1 MSNKFQAILQ
11 QFERAVGKFSDVL
24 EQEKN
29 EYMRDSAIQRFEFTF
44 DLSWKTM
51 RAFLDERKGISC
63 NSPKEC
69 IREAYRQGLIEY
81 DVLWI
86 QMTDWRN
93 RIVHE
98 YSEEFADELYE
109 KLPKLCELFKQMEMA
124 IGT

>member
-1 MSNKFQAILQ
+1 MTKLESLRKQFQTALARLNRVLVEPKTEIVRDAAI
-11 QFERAVGKFSDVL
+11 K
-24 EQEKN
+24 
-29 EYMRDSAIQRFEFTF
+29 RFEFTF
-44 DLSWKTM
+44 DLAWKTM

-124 IGT
+124 LGT

>member
-1 MSNKFQAILQ
+1 MTKLESLRK
-11 QFERAVGKFSDVL
+11 QFETALERLNRVL
-24 EQEKN
+24 AEPRTEIV
-29 EYMRDSAIQRFEFTF
+29 RDAAIKRFEFTF

-63 NSPKEC
+63 NSTKEC

-124 IGT
+124 LGT

>member
-1 MSNKFQAILQ
+1 MTRLESLRK
-11 QFERAVGKFSDVL
+11 QFETALERLNRVL
-24 EQEKN
+24 AEPKTEIV
-29 EYMRDSAIQRFEFTF
+29 RDAAIKRFEFTF

-98 YSEEFADELYE
+98 YSEEFADEHYE

-124 IGT
+124 LGT

>member
-1 MSNKFQAILQ
+1 MTKLESLRKQFQTALARLNGVLAEPKTEIVRDAAI
-11 QFERAVGKFSDVL
+11 K
-24 EQEKN
+24 
-29 EYMRDSAIQRFEFTF
+29 RFEFTF

-69 IREAYRQGLIEY
+69 IREAYRQGLIGY

-109 KLPKLCELFKQMEMA
+109 KLPKLSELFNQMERA
-124 IGT
+124 LGT

>member
-1 MSNKFQAILQ
+1 MTKLESLRKQFQTALARLNGVLAEPKTEIVRDAAI
-11 QFERAVGKFSDVL
+11 K
-24 EQEKN
+24 
-29 EYMRDSAIQRFEFTF
+29 RFEFTF

-98 YSEEFADELYE
+98 YSEEFANELYE
-109 KLPKLCELFKQMEMA
+109 KLPKLSELFNQMERA
-124 IGT
+124 LGT